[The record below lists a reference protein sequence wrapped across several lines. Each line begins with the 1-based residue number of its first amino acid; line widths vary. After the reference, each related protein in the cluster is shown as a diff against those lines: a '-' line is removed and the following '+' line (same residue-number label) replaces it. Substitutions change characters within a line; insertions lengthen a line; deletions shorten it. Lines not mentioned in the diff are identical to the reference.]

1 MIQITQGELNNVVA
15 TCSRNKQLTGNVTY
29 LWSIT
34 HKLTKQNWKFIPFLL
49 PSDSIGYAPSYD
61 LFQIN
66 TDFTEPELFIATG
79 YTKPTNLHLIPGQYF
94 VKIYEQTSNS
104 NLNPSQSFD
113 VVYEGMAN
121 VLGPNAPYEE
131 IVSYSGNTGQVFKVY
146 DSNVQ
151 IPPSPT
157 PSSSISPTPTPT
169 PSISVSPSV
178 TPSVTPSVSISTTPG
193 LSPTPT
199 PTTTPSI
206 SVSPSV
212 TPSVS
217 VSTTPT
223 PTPSTTPTIFLMQ
236 ARYRRETIYNN
247 GGNRTL
253 HAEGMSACI
262 DTCCVNPTD
271 SSTTNTTT
279 ATVYTSPL
287 SCNSTT
293 NSVDFTRT
301 IRRSGGSTGTYRIDY
316 STVNI
321 RITSSSGSIVA
332 SNTVNYS
339 PSLTVGTSG
348 TQNTVSV
355 NYDFLPGQN
364 YFIEFVDGIRVD

>member
-66 TDFTEPELFIATG
+66 TDFTEPENFIAIG
-79 YTKPTNLHLIPGQYF
+79 YTQPVNLHLIQGQYF
-94 VKIYEQTSNS
+94 VKIYEQTSTT
-104 NLNPSQSFD
+104 NLNTQSAYD
-113 VVYEGMAN
+113 VVYEGMIN
-121 VLGPNAPYEE
+121 VLGTNAPYEE

-146 DSNVQ
+146 DSNAP

-157 PSSSISPTPTPT
+157 PTPSIT

-178 TPSVTPSVSISTTPG
+178 SVSTTPG

-223 PTPSTTPTIFLMQ
+223 PTTTPTPSTTPTIFLMQ
-236 ARYRRETIYNN
+236 ARYRRETIYNL
-247 GGNRTL
+247 GGDRTL